1 MLDNVIV
8 WCTPLVIG
16 LVGLA
21 WFLGAIYGAEL
32 HARNIKPLLEKLR
45 QEIKSERADALVKGE
60 QIGFAKGLEAGR
72 SEEKDSL
79 RGEFIEFLEEQLK
92 LLKNQLPPPKPTPPK
107 TVETMHG
114 KIIPDEDG
122 FTEVYTYDDA
132 D

>member
-92 LLKNQLPPPKPTPPK
+92 LLKNQLPAPKEEEKEDVPQDTFG
-107 TVETMHG
+107 E
-114 KIIPDEDG
+114 PD
-122 FTEVYTYDDA
+122 TEVYTYDDA